1 MRSMTGAC
9 AWGRPLPV
17 LCLSSSYHL
26 DIVGGAGTYALL
38 PFSGDFGLLRLS
50 LGLPSLDVLHPG
62 TEGRAGGLA
71 VT

>member
-1 MRSMTGAC
+1 MRSIY
-9 AWGRPLPV
+9 GRLCLGPALSV

-26 DIVGGAGTYALL
+26 DIVGGAGTCALL
-38 PFSGDFGLLRLS
+38 PFGGDFGLLRLF
-50 LGLPSLDVLHPG
+50 LGLPSLNVLHSG